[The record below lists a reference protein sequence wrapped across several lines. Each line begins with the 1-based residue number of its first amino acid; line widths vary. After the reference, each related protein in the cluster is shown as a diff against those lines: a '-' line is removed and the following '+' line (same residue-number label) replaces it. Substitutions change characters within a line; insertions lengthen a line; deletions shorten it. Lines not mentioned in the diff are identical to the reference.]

1 VTKQFLIL
9 HGRNGAT
16 YVFNAGSLSDIR
28 ESLKFYKALTLKG
41 KVMKSALFVVLL
53 LLGKLRLAP
62 LRTGKDVANYLAALP
77 DEQIAFDLDMH
88 CSVHVA
94 PTRDKV
100 IIHRHGRCFE
110 KVAFGGSYA
119 GVRNEALVYRGFAG
133 KPHLFSISRLKS
145 FEDHGSYC
153 HFAMSHDSLPCDLVG
168 DSIDWSAILAEFFV
182 SQGGSRD
189 VLFGAYV
196 SALREACE
204 RGRWASNVGLA
215 ALFDR
220 FSSTYGDEHLPLGL
234 VHRDFKP
241 WNVLPFSKPLI
252 FDFEETIN
260 DGLPCEDL
268 LNYFIDPIIH
278 YQSTEA
284 VQAILF
290 GEPVQQAL
298 VRYAKA
304 LGLSVPVEFFIFI
317 YLINRV
323 LFWRERG
330 NDRTA
335 QYYEQLLIDC
345 LRAKRFVQGTFIS

>member
-1 VTKQFLIL
+1 VIKQFFIL

-16 YVFNAGSLSDIR
+16 YVFNAGSLSDIQ

-53 LLGKLRLAP
+53 LLGKLRLPP
-62 LRTGKDVANYLAALP
+62 LRTGKDVANYLVALP
-77 DEQIAFDLDMH
+77 DEKIAFELDGH

-100 IIHRHGRCFE
+100 IIHQHGRCFE

-119 GVRNEALVYRGFAG
+119 GVSNEALVYRGFAG
-133 KPHLFSISRLKS
+133 QPRLFSISRLEC

-168 DSIDWSAILAEFFV
+168 DSIDWSAVLAEFFV
-182 SQGGSRD
+182 SLGGSQAI
-189 VLFGAYV
+189 L
-196 SALREACE
+196 LRACLTELRAACE
-204 RGRWASNVGLA
+204 RGGWASDAELD
-215 ALFDR
+215 ALFDH
-220 FSSTYGDEHLPLGL
+220 FSSTYGDERLPFGL

-252 FDFEETIN
+252 FDFEEAID

-278 YQSTEA
+278 NQSTEA
-284 VQAILF
+284 VQTILF

-298 VRYAKA
+298 GRYAKA
-304 LGLSVPVEFFIFI
+304 LGLSVPVEFFIFA

-323 LFWRERG
+323 LFWRERD

-345 LRAKRFVQGTFIS
+345 LRAKRFVQGTSIS

>member
-1 VTKQFLIL
+1 MTKQFFML

-16 YVFNAGSLSDIR
+16 YVFNAGSLSGIR

-53 LLGKLRLAP
+53 LLGKLRLTP
-62 LRTGKDVANYLAALP
+62 LWTGKDVSNYLGALP
-77 DEQIAFDLDMH
+77 DEQIAFELDGH

-119 GVRNEALVYRGFAG
+119 GVSNEALVYRGFAG
-133 KPHLFSISRLKS
+133 QPRLFSISRLES

-153 HFAMSHDSLPCDLVG
+153 HFAMSHDSLPPAPVG
-168 DSIDWSAILAEFFV
+168 DSIDWSAVLAEFFV
-182 SQGGSRD
+182 SQGGSKD

-204 RGRWASNVGLA
+204 RGGWASHAVLD
-215 ALFDR
+215 ALFDH
-220 FSSTYGDEHLPLGL
+220 FSSTYGDERLPLGL

-268 LNYFIDPIIH
+268 LNYFIDPIIN

-298 VRYAKA
+298 VRYSKA
-304 LGLSVPVEFFIFI
+304 LGLSVPVEFFIFA

-323 LFWRERG
+323 LFWRARG
-330 NDRTA
+330 DDQTADRYAALFDACCSSRTWP
-335 QYYEQLLIDC
+335 
-345 LRAKRFVQGTFIS
+345 